1 MTFFPI
7 LGLLVKCKVENV
19 PSQKTKIR
27 KPEKL
32 IQENE
37 YEYFQYDD
45 YDHQMNNED
54 AIYEDMED
62 VYFYEDFEY
71 SHDGVDY
78 DMNFD
83 KVTVFSHVN
92 APSGQT

>member
-1 MTFFPI
+1 
-7 LGLLVKCKVENV
+7 
-19 PSQKTKIR
+19 
-27 KPEKL
+27 
-32 IQENE
+32 
-37 YEYFQYDD
+37 
-45 YDHQMNNED
+45 MNNED

>member
-1 MTFFPI
+1 
-7 LGLLVKCKVENV
+7 
-19 PSQKTKIR
+19 
-27 KPEKL
+27 
-32 IQENE
+32 
-37 YEYFQYDD
+37 
-45 YDHQMNNED
+45 MNNED

-71 SHDGVDY
+71 SDDGVDY

-92 APSGQT
+92 APSGQRWKQDYQGRKFQPTKKHKLL